1 MSLTG
6 SEVAFA
12 LPVEDVDRAK
22 KFYVENLGLDFTGTN
37 AEGSAMFSLG
47 PGAQLMLLPRP
58 GAQRS
63 ESTAMTWG
71 VADIAREVK
80 ELEAAGVTF
89 EDYDTPDMK
98 TVDHIA
104 DFEGEKAAWF
114 RDPDGNVL
122 CVHQRAG

>member
-6 SEVAFA
+6 SGVAFA

-22 KFYVENLGLDFTGTN
+22 KFYVESLGLDFTGTN

-47 PGAQLMLLPRP
+47 GGAQLMLLPRP
-58 GAQRS
+58 GGQRS
-63 ESTAMTWG
+63 DSTAMTWG
-71 VADIAREVK
+71 VDDLAQEVA

-89 EDYDTPDMK
+89 EDYDTPDFK

-104 DFEGEKAAWF
+104 DMGGERAAWF
-114 RDPDGNVL
+114 RDPSGNVL
-122 CVHQRAG
+122 CIHQGAG

>member
-6 SEVAFA
+6 SVVAFA

-22 KFYVENLGLDFTGTN
+22 KFYAESLGLDFTGTN

-47 PGAQLMLLPRP
+47 AGAELMLLPRP

-63 ESTAMTWG
+63 GSTAMTWG
-71 VADIAREVK
+71 VADIAQEVK
-80 ELEAAGVTF
+80 ALEAAGVTF
-89 EDYDTPDMK
+89 EDYDTPGLK

-114 RDPDGNVL
+114 LDPDGNVL
-122 CVHQRAG
+122 CVHQAAG